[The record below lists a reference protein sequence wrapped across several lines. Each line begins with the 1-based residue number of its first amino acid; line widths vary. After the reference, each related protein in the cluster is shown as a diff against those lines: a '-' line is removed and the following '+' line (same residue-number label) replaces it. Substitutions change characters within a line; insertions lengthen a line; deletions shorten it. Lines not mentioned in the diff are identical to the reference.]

1 MYGLDVK
8 PEVDKIFSKLLKKS
22 SKQLH
27 IINKKIIEIRLNP
40 YHKYKFLRKPLQ
52 NFNRVHI
59 DKNYVLIFKIKHTEK
74 VVDIYY
80 YNHHDNIYKW
90 RPPI

>member
-40 YHKYKFLRKPLQ
+40 YHKY
-52 NFNRVHI
+52 NS
-59 DKNYVLIFKIKHTEK
+59 
-74 VVDIYY
+74 
-80 YNHHDNIYKW
+80 
-90 RPPI
+90 